1 MDEED
6 LEQVGQVEIENHNQE
21 DEESENFKVIKG
33 QFKYGKYDDEVGMLM
48 AILGNDEVKSWNLIM
63 TDDPE
68 SQLTPIDG
76 DYIIFKRIFDGNTIK
91 DKKRSYTFKQQLKEE
106 LDDSA
111 SELIRAAEEEVED
124 FFDRHLHLLAKEDVD
139 LSLATEE
146 IREEKVRK
154 DFPQLFITSPSE
166 EEEVEKEETVLDC
179 SVSIAPID
187 GKRLVNIKIGDKII
201 LKFPGLESQGG
212 LQEELA
218 EVRYK
223 EDKLIGKVEEI
234 DYDEEEDIYIFL
246 ASFTPQIFGRA
257 TVDAHSNMKLEV
269 PYQSNETDL
278 KDYELLHDN
287 TIRFLLVMLVTMIT
301 LLVINLF

>member
-1 MDEED
+1 MDEEN
-6 LEQVGQVEIENHNQE
+6 LEQVDQVEIDNYNQE
-21 DEESENFKVIKG
+21 DGGSENFKVVKG
-33 QFKYGKYDDEVGMLM
+33 KFKYGKYDDEVGMFM
-48 AILGNDEVKSWNLIM
+48 VILGNDEVKSWNLIM

-91 DKKRSYTFKQQLKEE
+91 DKKRSYNFKQQLKEE

-111 SELIRAAEEEVED
+111 PKLIRAAEEEVEN
-124 FFDRHLHLLAKEDVD
+124 FFDRHLHLLAKEEVD

-154 DFPQLFITSPSE
+154 DFPQLFIAPPSE
-166 EEEVEKEETVLDC
+166 EETREEEKTVLDC
-179 SVSIAPID
+179 SISIAPID
-187 GKRLVNIKIGDKII
+187 GKRLVNIKIGDKLI
-201 LKFPGLESQGG
+201 LKFPGLESQEG

-218 EVRYK
+218 EVRDEK
-223 EDKLIGKVEEI
+223 DKLIGKVEEV

-257 TVDAHSNMKLEV
+257 T
-269 PYQSNETDL
+269 
-278 KDYELLHDN
+278 
-287 TIRFLLVMLVTMIT
+287 
-301 LLVINLF
+301 